1 MDNKLDKQGKKSWM
15 RWLWGNMQGHRVL
28 YVFAILMT
36 IVYNIMQLVVPY
48 FSGEIVSLF
57 QQAGE
62 TGTPLTEN
70 LDDFIFNL
78 AMMVG
83 LTLVR
88 ITIVYFT
95 CMAYEYVSQHT
106 LYKLRN
112 FLFDKIEHQDMNFYN
127 EYRTGDLM
135 TRLTGDLDAVRHN
148 VAWVIKSVVD
158 SFALFVATAIYFFIM
173 DWLLAL
179 CILSITPLLF
189 LVILKFKRASAEKHR
204 ILRDKLSG
212 LNTDAQENISGNR
225 VVKAFAR
232 EEYEKEKFNRSN
244 TSYAEANMD
253 TQRTWLKYFPVIET
267 FANLLPVIL
276 LLAGGIFIINGRIG
290 IPEYVSF
297 SMLIWA
303 VANPMRQLGNIMN
316 EFQRFAAASKKVM
329 EIYNSQAGIVSKPDA
344 VKHPDRFKGLIE
356 FDHVSFGYEGGSVPV
371 LRDIN
376 LKIEPGQTVAIIG
389 ETGCGK
395 TSLIHMIP
403 RFYDPESGVVKIDGI
418 DVKDYEL
425 TDLRHN
431 IGLATQDVLLYSDTI
446 EGNIAY
452 GDSSL
457 SQDEVIKYA
466 RYSAAEEFINKMP
479 EGYETIVGE
488 RGVGLSGGQKQ
499 RISLARALAIKPSIL
514 ILDDTTSAVDMETE
528 KHIRDSLHELD
539 FNCTKII
546 IAQRIS
552 TTKFC
557 DRIFVMGNGR
567 IIEEGTHKELCS
579 KGGYYASLVAL
590 QTGIGLSEAKNLYNS
605 GFTVSDTVAA
615 TAGEVTR

>member
-1 MDNKLDKQGKKSWM
+1 MDDNVKTPGKKSWM
-15 RWLWGNMQGHRVL
+15 RWLWGNMQGHRVM
-28 YVFAILMT
+28 YVIAILMT
-36 IVYNIMQLVVPY
+36 VVYNIMQLIVPY

-57 QQAGE
+57 QEAAR
-62 TGTPLTEN
+62 TGTPLSEKLDEFILN
-70 LDDFIFNL
+70 LVL
-78 AMMVG
+78 MVG

-189 LVILKFKRASAEKHR
+189 LVILKFKHASAEKHR

-276 LLAGGIFIINGRIG
+276 LLAGGLFIINGRIG

-403 RFYDPESGVVKIDGI
+403 RFYDPENGIVKIDGI

-457 SQDEVIKYA
+457 SQDEVVKYA
-466 RYSAAEEFINKMP
+466 KYSAAQEFIDKMP
-479 EGYETIVGE
+479 EGYDTIVGE

-528 KHIRDSLHELD
+528 KHIRDSLSELD

-552 TTKFC
+552 TTKYC
-557 DRIFVMGNGR
+557 DKIFVMGGGR
-567 IIEEGTHKELCS
+567 IIEEGTHKELCA
-579 KGGYYASLVAL
+579 KGGYYANLVSL
-590 QTGIGLSEAKNLYNS
+590 QTGLELRSITG
-605 GFTVSDTVAA
+605 
-615 TAGEVTR
+615 

>member
-1 MDNKLDKQGKKSWM
+1 MDKTVREVKQRSWM
-15 RWLWGNMQGHRVL
+15 KWLWGNMQGHRVL
-28 YVFAILMT
+28 YVTAIIMT
-36 IVYNIMQLVVPY
+36 IVYNIMQLIVPY
-48 FSGEIVSLF
+48 YSGRIVTLFEEAAASGTSL
-57 QQAGE
+57 
-62 TGTPLTEN
+62 TDN
-70 LDDFIFNL
+70 LDEFILNL
-78 AMMVG
+78 SLMIG

-95 CMAYEYVSQHT
+95 CMAYEYVSQHA
-106 LYKLRN
+106 LYKIRN

-158 SFALFVATAIYFFIM
+158 SFSLFIATAVYFFIM

-179 CILSITPLLF
+179 CVLSITPFLF
-189 LVILKFKRASAEKHR
+189 LVILLFKKASAQKHR
-204 ILRDKLSG
+204 ILRDKLSN

-232 EEYEKEKFNRSN
+232 EEYEKNKFNRSN
-244 TSYAEANMD
+244 TDYAEANMD
-253 TQRTWLKYFPVIET
+253 TQRTWLRYFPVIET

-276 LLAGGIFIINGRIG
+276 LLAGGLFIINGRIG
-290 IPEYVSF
+290 IGEYVSF

-303 VANPMRQLGNIMN
+303 IANPMRMLGNIMN

-329 EIYNSQAGIVSKPDA
+329 EIYNSQAGIVSKENA

-356 FDHVSFGYEGGSVPV
+356 FDHVSFGYEGGAVPV
-371 LRDIN
+371 LRDISM
-376 LKIEPGQTVAIIG
+376 KIEPGQTVAIIG

-403 RFYDPESGVVKIDGI
+403 RFYDPAEGEVRIDGI
-418 DVKDYEL
+418 SVSDYEL

-457 SQDEVIKYA
+457 SQDEVVKYA

-479 EGYETIVGE
+479 DGYETIVGE

-528 KHIRDSLHELD
+528 KHIRDSLNELD

-552 TTKFC
+552 TTKYC
-557 DRIFVMGNGR
+557 DRIFVMGDGR
-567 IIEEGTHKELCS
+567 IIEEGTHKELCE
-579 KGGYYASLVAL
+579 KGGYYANLVEL
-590 QTGIGLSEAKNLYNS
+590 QTGLELKHGVLNDS
-605 GFTVSDTVAA
+605 GVCDPV
-615 TAGEVTR
+615 